1 MRVVVAH
8 GRARERRHFQ
18 RVLAE
23 AGHEVTECDCA
34 GEAFDRCRDWRPDV
48 AVVDHEAGDGLLER
62 IKRDAD
68 AFRTAV
74 LLVEPADLP
83 VARAVE
89 ALAQGAQDI
98 LVEPVHD
105 AELLI
110 RVQAAGRT
118 KGLQEEIVAQAER
131 LEALLFEDPLTGLAN
146 RRFILTQLGGMVS
159 AARRHHRPLTAAI
172 VDIDHFKVVNDTRG
186 HAEGDRVLAAVAHAM
201 RDRLRAEDQLGRLG
215 GEEFLALL
223 PDADARA
230 AGAAAEKLR
239 ASVEEI
245 GVTVSIG
252 WASWD
257 GESADHLLGRAD
269 AALYAAKARGRDC
282 AVGAPA
288 TLPAADDRDN
298 R

>member
-8 GRARERRHFQ
+8 GRAGERRRFQ

-34 GEAFDRCRDWRPDV
+34 VDAFDCCRDWRPDV
-48 AVVDHEAGDGLLER
+48 AVVDHEAGDGLLAR
-62 IKRDAD
+62 IKGDAE

-74 LLVEPADLP
+74 LLVEPSDPP
-83 VARAVE
+83 VARAAE

-98 LVEPVHD
+98 LVEPVRD

-131 LEALLFEDPLTGLAN
+131 LEAMLFEDPLTGLSN

-159 AARRHHRPLTAAI
+159 GARRHQRPLTILI
-172 VDIDHFKVVNDTRG
+172 VDVDHFKTVNDTRG
-186 HAEGDRVLAAVAHAM
+186 HAEGDRVLAAVAHAL
-201 RDRLRAEDQLGRLG
+201 RDHLRAEDQLGRLG

-223 PDADARA
+223 PDVDARA
-230 AGAAAEKLR
+230 ARAAAEKLR
-239 ASVEEI
+239 AAVDEA

-252 WASWD
+252 WASWE
-257 GESADHLLGRAD
+257 GESADDLLSRAD
-269 AALYAAKARGRDC
+269 DALYAAKARGRDR

-288 TLPAADDRDN
+288 TLPAADERDH

>member
-8 GRARERRHFQ
+8 GRRGERRRFQ
-18 RVLAE
+18 RVLSE
-23 AGHEVTECDCA
+23 AGHEVTECDSP
-34 GEAFDRCRDWRPDV
+34 GDAFERCREWRPDV
-48 AVVDHEAGDGLLER
+48 AVVDAEAGDGLLSR

-74 LLVEPADLP
+74 LLVEPAELP
-83 VARAVE
+83 LERALE
-89 ALAQGAQDI
+89 ALQQGAQDVLI
-98 LVEPVHD
+98 EPVRD
-105 AELLI
+105 AELLM

-146 RRFILTQLGGMVS
+146 RRSILTALTGMVS
-159 AARRHHRPLTAAI
+159 GARRHQRPLTAAMI
-172 VDIDHFKVVNDTRG
+172 DIDHFKIVNDTRG

-201 RDRLRAEDQLGRLG
+201 RNHLRAEDQLGRLG

-230 AGAAAEKLR
+230 AKAAAEKLR
-239 ASVEEI
+239 ASVDAV

-252 WASWD
+252 WAAWD
-257 GESADHLLGRAD
+257 GESADELLGRAD
-269 AALYAAKARGRDC
+269 DALYTAKERGRDC

-288 TLPAADDRDN
+288 TLPR
-298 R
+298 RT